1 MDLEFDTKI
10 KNEPKKKKEK
20 KEKKEN
26 AEIVQ
31 KTQIRNISKSLSL
44 VARELI
50 QKPKKY
56 LLKISRSSVSSR
68 VISFQQNR
76 DGNNTN

>member
-1 MDLEFDTKI
+1 M
-10 KNEPKKKKEK
+10 NQKKKKRKRKK